1 MTQNLEASSKQSAV
15 QDVMRDWQAPL
26 IVALL
31 RVAAI
36 AGLPLMVLGGW
47 DAVQQGIPEL
57 ILLYS
62 FTYVAV
68 LGAAFVP
75 QVSYRL
81 QVNIFAFLLYV
92 LGFSDTLVYG
102 WSAGGRLLLLTVPVF
117 IAVFLSQWE
126 TLIGYLVVCLTV
138 VASAV
143 LIGLGAVA
151 PNITSPPVS
160 TLASETALFVVLA
173 GLLVYTLSTLVPR
186 LSASLQQTHT
196 LVQELSQ
203 ERAALEQRAQ
213 ALQQVNY
220 VLQRR
225 AMQLEA
231 SAEVARAISSIF
243 DLDQLL
249 NQTVHVITENFG
261 FYHTGIFLLDE
272 SGDWAVL
279 RAASSEGGRK
289 MLAAGH
295 RLARGEGMV
304 GWVVEHHRPRIALDV
319 GKDAVHFANPYLP
332 ATRSEMALPLLA
344 GGQLLGVLD
353 VQSTEA
359 EAFDQDD
366 IQILEIVAGQ
376 LAVAIENVRRVSQEA
391 TLLEATSPFYRLS
404 RRIATTRSVQEVYR
418 LILETVRDYVPQRA
432 LIVEFDRASGQGALV
447 AELQAGQV
455 LFPTEGGVALHDLF
469 PEELLAFSVRTTAP
483 LLIDDLAN
491 PSDLLDADEVR
502 MLRNLQMLDMR
513 SLALIPVWTE
523 TRRLVQLFLIYGTRH
538 EFSAAEERLYRAMA
552 DLAGVALER
561 IALVQ
566 DSMRRAAQE
575 RWVRELSDRLMGLQD
590 FSQIMSEAAQ
600 TLRQIAGAE
609 GVRVELSIAAS
620 ELREEGKTL

>member
-1 MTQNLEASSKQSAV
+1 MTQNLEASSRQSATS
-15 QDVMRDWQAPL
+15 DVMRDWQAPL

-31 RVAAI
+31 RVTAV
-36 AGLPLMVLGGW
+36 AGLPLMALGGW
-47 DAVQQGIPEL
+47 DALQQGIPAL
-57 ILLYS
+57 VLLYG

-75 QVSYRL
+75 RVSYRL
-81 QVNIFAFLLYV
+81 QVGIFAFLLYV

-102 WSAGGRLLLLTVPVF
+102 WSAGGRLLLITVPVF
-117 IAVFLSQWE
+117 IAVFLSQQE
-126 TLIGYLVVCLTV
+126 TLISYLAVSLTV
-138 VASAV
+138 AVSAV
-143 LIGLGAVA
+143 LIALGVVA
-151 PNITSPPVS
+151 PDVTAPPVS
-160 TLASETALFVVLA
+160 TLASEAALFVVLS
-173 GLLVYTLSTLVPR
+173 GLVVYTLSTLVPR
-186 LSASLQQTHT
+186 LSASLEQTHT

-203 ERAALEQRAQ
+203 ERTVLEQRAQ

-225 AMQLEA
+225 AMELEA

-243 DLDQLL
+243 DVDQLL
-249 NQTVHVITENFG
+249 NQTVRVITENFG
-261 FYHTGIFLLDE
+261 FYHTGIFLVDE

-304 GWVVEHHRPRIALDV
+304 GWVVEHRRSRIALDV
-319 GKDAVHFANPYLP
+319 GKDAVHFVNPNLP

-376 LAVAIENVRRVSQEA
+376 LAVAIENARRVSQEA

-418 LILETVRDYVPQRA
+418 LILETVRDYIPQRA
-432 LIVEFDRASGQGALV
+432 LIVEFDRASGQGVLV
-447 AELQAGQV
+447 AELQAGQAV
-455 LFPTEGGVALHDLF
+455 FPTEGSSALRDLL
-469 PEELLAFSVRTTAP
+469 PQDLLAFSVRTLAP

-491 PSDLLDADEVR
+491 PPELLDVDEVR
-502 MLRNLQMLDMR
+502 MLRNLQMLDMQ

-523 TRRLVQLFLIYGTRH
+523 ARRLVQLFLIYGARH

-566 DSMRRAAQE
+566 ESMRRAAQE

-609 GVRVELSIAAS
+609 GILVELAIASS
-620 ELREEGKTL
+620 EPREEGKTS